1 MAIFLVSA
9 ATVASAF
16 YIYVLIKFVQD
27 ETRLPHQPRSGS
39 KSALE
44 FRDCASH

>member
-1 MAIFLVSA
+1 MAIFVVSA

-16 YIYVLIKFVQD
+16 YVYVLIKFVQD
-27 ETRLPHQPRSGS
+27 ETHLPHQSRGS